1 MPKKHPNTV
10 RWGGPGASHEDRSK
24 PIPEAPPA
32 HPLGAASTNPR
43 VSRVSG
49 GGGER
54 DEKHSHVNSMRS
66 SKSHATKSASPTNPE
81 DWRQNRSR
89 RDRQAE
95 AALRQALGGEPRTFE
110 GEASRAAASPDAPD
124 AGDGTPVRVKCEWD
138 GPGAVVVAG
147 EAERLVR
154 RAIARFDGQFS
165 EIVIYLSDAA
175 RPGTPGMKR
184 CTIQAIPHRG
194 ELVAVTGAD
203 LQMETAV
210 TDAALELVRRLSE
223 KLGGGQ
229 GGAEAVTRG

>member
-32 HPLGAASTNPR
+32 HPLGATSTNPR

-66 SKSHATKSASPTNPE
+66 SKSHSTKSASPTNPE

-95 AALRQALGGEPRTFE
+95 AEVRQALGGEPRTFE
-110 GEASRAAASPDAPD
+110 GEALHDHYSSESPD
-124 AGDGTPVRVKCEWD
+124 AGDGTPIRVHYE
-138 GPGAVVVAG
+138 GEAPAPAVVAG

-175 RPGTPGMKR
+175 RMGTPGMKR

-194 ELVAVTGAD
+194 GPVAVNGAD

-210 TDAALELVRRLSE
+210 KRAALELVRRLAE
-223 KLGGGQ
+223 TLGGG
-229 GGAEAVTRG
+229 GAEEAAPRG